1 MATSTFGNKL
11 VALLVII
18 AFTFTVSCTTKKV
31 HPFHTTTPQQKI
43 EGIKIGDMVKVTTY
57 SGEGYKFKVE
67 RISEEEIE
75 GEGIKL
81 DLADIASIEKVY
93 ITGKRVAAAIG
104 IITLLVLMVWLGSNS
119 ETEGAGRYSDDGSG
133 K

>member
-1 MATSTFGNKL
+1 MASNTFGKKL
-11 VALLVII
+11 FTLLVII
-18 AFTFTVSCTTKKV
+18 AFTSTVSCTTRKV

-43 EGIKIGDMVKVTTY
+43 EGIKIGDTVKITTY
-57 SGEGYKFKVE
+57 SGEDYKFKVE
-67 RISEEEIE
+67 RISEKEIA

-81 DLADIASIEKVY
+81 DPADIESIEKVY

-104 IITLLVLMVWLGSNS
+104 IIALMVLLVWLGSNS
-119 ETEGAGRYSDDGSG
+119 DSPRKRSAYDDGAG

>member
-1 MATSTFGNKL
+1 M

-18 AFTFTVSCTTKKV
+18 AFTFTVSCTTKNV

-43 EGIKIGDMVKVTTY
+43 EGIKIGDTVKVTTY